1 MMELVNY
8 METLVWQ
15 YLPDMLAEH
24 PDCCQCQHCRYD
36 IAALA
41 LNFLPPRYV
50 VTDKGQVLT
59 KVRSLEQQFHVDI
72 IAALTNAIILVMARP
87 HHNRA
92 DE

>member
-1 MMELVNY
+1 MELANY
-8 METLVWQ
+8 MENLVWQ
-15 YLPDMLAEH
+15 YLPSVLADH
-24 PDCCQCQHCRYD
+24 PQACTCQRCRYD

-59 KVRSLEQQFHVDI
+59 KVKSLEQQFNVDI
-72 IAALTNAIILVMARP
+72 IAALTNAIILVMSRP